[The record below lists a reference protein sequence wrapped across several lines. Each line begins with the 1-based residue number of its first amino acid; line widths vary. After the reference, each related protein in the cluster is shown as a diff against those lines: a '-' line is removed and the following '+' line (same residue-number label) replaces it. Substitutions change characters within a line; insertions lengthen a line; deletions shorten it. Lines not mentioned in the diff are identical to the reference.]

1 MKSAQ
6 FATLLLIRTIFFG
19 RLAKLRSSGE
29 LPVCVARGGVGC
41 YSLPPFRQRKDSLQ
55 TREVFATTTTASM
68 TICKKV
74 VDDWDAGEGDGEQNT
89 LRIHAVVEGG
99 LEGSVCVWGAGG
111 RHSFLSTSTPSIPC
125 NRNPTPRFL
134 IVLLWTVTLQAFGVP
149 RITQTCRME
158 NVARY
163 YNPCINDST

>member
-1 MKSAQ
+1 MCGK
-6 FATLLLIRTIFFG
+6 R
-19 RLAKLRSSGE
+19 
-29 LPVCVARGGVGC
+29 CGGVGC
-41 YSLPPFRQRKDSLQ
+41 YGLPPFRQRKDSLQ
-55 TREVFATTTTASM
+55 TREVFATTTITVSM

-74 VDDWDAGEGDGEQNT
+74 VDCDAGEGDGQQNT
-89 LRIHAVVEGG
+89 LRIHAVVKGG
-99 LEGSVCVWGAGG
+99 LEGSACVGGGG

-125 NRNPTPRFL
+125 NPNPTPRFL